1 MLTPEM
7 ESKMAKERVEYL
19 KGDPNANNAE
29 KGVKNAELE
38 KAQWE
43 KEAKKPEAS
52 SKPAPPKDSPPSSPM
67 PSGESMMSGDNK

>member
-1 MLTPEM
+1 M

-29 KGVKNAELE
+29 KGEKNAELE

-43 KEAKKPEAS
+43 KEAKEAMPKPEAS
-52 SKPAPPKDSPPSSPM
+52 KPMPPKDIAPTPTPFS
-67 PSGESMMSGDNK
+67 SGESMSSDSK